1 MTFFSWLNRWQPI
14 PAGTRYLVLA
24 LYNAGVVVVNSQVV
38 ALAPSR
44 GPKFS
49 WLLWLSCVLCCWRAV
64 NRAITITFTITAL
77 FTLRANQ
84 GCQIFLD
91 AKYQNWEK
99 YTELL
104 LNYQMAI
111 KCTKWP
117 YYIQNGQ
124 EYTNH
129 FPLEGLEKLPKFGFL
144 VRKETIWQPWLVIV
158 LLVWTRILCW
168 VQSLLFKSVW
178 TGEKN
183 KNMLLAIRVFTVL
196 RIPKANISIGL
207 ASLSMKKEMSRLPVT
222 SLEVLR
228 QSQKYWYR
236 CFSRLGT
243 PDQYL

>member
-124 EYTNH
+124 IMYQP
-129 FPLEGLEKLPKFGFL
+129 FSIRRPLKFYPSLDFWFEKKPSGN
-144 VRKETIWQPWLVIV
+144 P
-158 LLVWTRILCW
+158 
-168 VQSLLFKSVW
+168 
-178 TGEKN
+178 GG
-183 KNMLLAIRVFTVL
+183 NMARALNVF
-196 RIPKANISIGL
+196 AY
-207 ASLSMKKEMSRLPVT
+207 RLP
-222 SLEVLR
+222 S
-228 QSQKYWYR
+228 SQTW
-236 CFSRLGT
+236 FW
-243 PDQYL
+243 DQG